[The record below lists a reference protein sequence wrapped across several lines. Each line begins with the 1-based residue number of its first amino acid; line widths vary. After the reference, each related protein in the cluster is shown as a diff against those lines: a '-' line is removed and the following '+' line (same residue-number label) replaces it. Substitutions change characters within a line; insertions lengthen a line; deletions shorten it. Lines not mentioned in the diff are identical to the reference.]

1 MKTEKP
7 LFGFMTIPLFW
18 GYIAI
23 AIFMAG
29 DGFEAAFLSK
39 YITDIGFS
47 EAQSGLV
54 FTVYGLMVALSA
66 WCSGVIAEIITP
78 QKAMLAG
85 FIIWAIM
92 HVFFMVFGLTYH
104 NYWLMVI
111 FYGVRGLGYPLF
123 LYSFV
128 VLVIYNVD
136 KLQISN
142 AMGWFWAAYSVGFG
156 VIGGFLPGFIN
167 PIIGEYNTLWMS
179 LGWVIVGGL
188 IALITL
194 HHAKTNKEK
203 ANLTYYFI

>member
-1 MKTEKP
+1 MNTEKP
-7 LFGFMTIPLFW
+7 LFGFMTVPLIW

-47 EAQSGLV
+47 EAQSGFV

-66 WCSGVIAEIITP
+66 WCSGVVAEIITP
-78 QKAMLAG
+78 QKAMFAG
-85 FIIWAIM
+85 FAIWAAM
-92 HVFFMVFGLTYH
+92 HIFFMIFGLTYH
-104 NYWLMVI
+104 NYWMMVI
-111 FYGVRGLGYPLF
+111 FYGIRGLGYPLF

-167 PIIGEYNTLWMS
+167 PVIGEYNTL
-179 LGWVIVGGL
+179 
-188 IALITL
+188 
-194 HHAKTNKEK
+194 
-203 ANLTYYFI
+203 